1 MRFMMIVKCT
11 VDSEAGRPPDP
22 RLMAATAESAKEL
35 MQAGVMILTGGLA
48 PTSQGVRIHVDKGK
62 LTQIDGPFAESTE
75 LVGGF
80 AIFEVKSKEEAIQH
94 GRRFMA
100 MHQELLGPDYQG
112 QLEIRQMFGHEDFA
126 AMMK

>member
-1 MRFMMIVKCT
+1 
-11 VDSEAGRPPDP
+11 
-22 RLMAATAESAKEL
+22 
-35 MQAGVMILTGGLA
+35 MILIGGLA
-48 PTSQGVRIHVDKGK
+48 PLRRVCASRLTRAK

-100 MHQELLGPDYQG
+100 MHQELLGPDDEG
-112 QLEIRQMFGHEDFA
+112 QLEIR
-126 AMMK
+126 